1 MERGLIEIAPLAY
14 MRGRTLNDALVLVDE
29 SQNASLET
37 LKMVLTRFGE
47 GSKVILTG
55 DITQIDLPK
64 ETGSGLKKCA
74 DMLKGIDDIAV
85 VYLTNKDV
93 VRHQLVK
100 RIIKAFE
107 EFEEK
112 DKKRPANRTYTRKQ

>member
-1 MERGLIEIAPLAY
+1 
-14 MRGRTLNDALVLVDE
+14 
-29 SQNASLET
+29 
-37 LKMVLTRFGE
+37 
-47 GSKVILTG
+47 
-55 DITQIDLPK
+55 
-64 ETGSGLKKCA
+64 
-74 DMLKGIDDIAV
+74 MLKGIDDIAV